1 MNIRYLK
8 TFLAIVDHKTM
19 NAAAKAL
26 NISQPSIS
34 QTINEMEYYYGVKL
48 FDRLSRHLYLT
59 PTGTQLL
66 SYARYIVSTFDEM
79 EIFLK
84 NSAQTPL
91 LRIGV
96 TAMFSSCFLSGIIKE
111 MQKQHPTAELNI
123 QGVSTPLIE
132 KKLLNSEL
140 DLGIVEGKI
149 NHPDL
154 VCQHLA
160 TDRLIFVCGRT
171 HPFYGKQ
178 ISFQDLNDQAFITYG
193 GSSYLRNLFHHM
205 AEEKG
210 IRYQEFWVCS
220 GSESI
225 KTAVMDGLG
234 LCIISASIC
243 RSELASGALYE
254 IPVEGMDL
262 TRKLMIVY
270 HKNKFFH
277 PMLHEFVRIC
287 KDYMEEKILEEAN
300 QQQCLLP

>member
-8 TFLAIVDHKTM
+8 IFLAVVDNQTM

-26 NISQPSIS
+26 NITQPSIS
-34 QTINEMEYYYGVKL
+34 QAISEMEYYYGVKL

-66 SYARYIVSTFDEM
+66 SYARYIVSTFNEM
-79 EIFLK
+79 EVFLK

-91 LRIGV
+91 LRIGA
-96 TAMFSSCFLSGIIKE
+96 TAVFSSRFLSGIVKE
-111 MQKQHPTAELNI
+111 VQKQHPSAALNI
-123 QGVSTPLIE
+123 QGSSTPVIE
-132 KKLLNSEL
+132 EKLLNSEL

-149 NHPDL
+149 THPDL

-160 TDRLIFVCGRT
+160 TDRLVFVCGRT

-193 GSSYLRNLFHHM
+193 GSSYLRNLFHHI

-210 IRYQEFWVCS
+210 IRYQEFWTCS

-234 LCIISASIC
+234 LCITSASMF

-254 IPVEGMDL
+254 IPVEGMKL
-262 TRKLMIVY
+262 TREWMIAY

-277 PMLHEFVRIC
+277 PMLLEFVRIC
-287 KDYMEEKILEEAN
+287 QEYIGKQILEEAN
-300 QQQCLLP
+300 LQQCLLP